1 MTHHLNWTRIGKSL
15 RASALDAH
23 DGALPPVD
31 LAYSFLSGNPE
42 CFIDSNEWP
51 ADMPTMTT
59 VRQGGAETLAFT
71 YHAGTTYVFEHT
83 VGGADKD
90 GIYDASITMVDKAG
104 NSVTRNGSTFEVKC
118 QHHAWSRS

>member
-51 ADMPTMTT
+51 ADMPTIPPSELIAAYYGLTE
-59 VRQGGAETLAFT
+59 VLA
-71 YHAGTTYVFEHT
+71 
-83 VGGADKD
+83 
-90 GIYDASITMVDKAG
+90 
-104 NSVTRNGSTFEVKC
+104 
-118 QHHAWSRS
+118 